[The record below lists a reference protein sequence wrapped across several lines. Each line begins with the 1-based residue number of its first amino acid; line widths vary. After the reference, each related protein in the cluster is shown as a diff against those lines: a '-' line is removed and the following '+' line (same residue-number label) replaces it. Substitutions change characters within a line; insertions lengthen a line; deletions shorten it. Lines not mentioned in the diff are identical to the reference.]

1 MNPMG
6 RKPVRR
12 GSLLAI
18 LVACLSLALGL
29 PFSSAPSLGQDQE
42 LVHLGLGLPSIGELA
57 GFGSSFRIRGGTGPL
72 GLSLGQLLQ
81 ARGAGLPPGPL
92 APSPG
97 RLSSEEARR
106 LDPLLRLILQR
117 EQEARER
124 GEALNLARFAP
135 LAQVYTPTGP
145 VPYQPV
151 PTALGEFLPPRPS
164 PPQAAPAEK
173 LGLLVRARSPEA
185 VAQSGAEVIA
195 TAGEITVARATLA
208 QLRRLA
214 QSPEVIYIEAAYRL
228 APTLDK
234 SVPAIGADRLHRGEP
249 PLKGEGVLIGLVDTG
264 VDYEHLDF
272 RFDRDGDGF
281 EESSRL
287 AYIWDQ
293 TETGSRAGSVPFGVE
308 YTREEIESD
317 LARGLGPDKGAV
329 RQRDE
334 VGHGT
339 HVLGIAAGDGS
350 SSGVGYIGVAP
361 EAELIVVKTSFYTS
375 DVVSGVEYIFRRAEE
390 LARPC
395 VVNLSLG
402 GHFGPHDGTSNFDLA
417 LEGLLGP
424 GRAIVAS
431 AGNEGDKAIHISGRL
446 AYPGSSAQFTF
457 VPAEETAYLS
467 IWYPGG
473 AEFELELGAPVAGN
487 LVQVVAAGPG
497 EMVVRETAGG
507 KVSID
512 NASGGPDPNN
522 GDKEIGILLEEIKP
536 GQPWTLRLIAR
547 SGSGRFDGWPGLAEM
562 GAFREGDSSMT
573 ISEPG
578 DAPGVITAGAWT
590 TRVEWRSLNG
600 NDYHFRGAGPLG
612 GIAPFSSR
620 GPTRDGRQKPDL
632 AAPGTAIASSLAK
645 GSQLAGIPEL
655 VVPDGVH
662 AIFQGTS
669 MAAPHV
675 AGTVALMF
683 QAAPLLGPGE
693 AAERLRRTAVAATAK
708 EGLPSPPPGPGPELE
723 PGPEAWGAG
732 KLNAER
738 GVSLIGLKLPK
749 PGGTPE
755 VKAGAN
761 PANERVL
768 FTYALPPGTKKARL
782 VVFNVIGQ
790 AVFSAELDPQ
800 SEKFVW
806 DLVNDRGEPLANGLY
821 IYVVIADGRRS
832 ALHRL
837 VIRR

>member
-1 MNPMG
+1 MG
-6 RKPVRR
+6 RKPVWR
-12 GSLLAI
+12 GLLLAALLI
-18 LVACLSLALGL
+18 CLVSAWGL
-29 PFSSAPSLGQDQE
+29 SLGQGQE
-42 LVHLGLGLPSIGELA
+42 LRLGLGLPSIGELA
-57 GFGSSFRIRGGTGPL
+57 GFRTGIPA
-72 GLSLGQLLQ
+72 LSLGRLLLSE
-81 ARGAGLPPGPL
+81 ALTPALPRPL
-92 APSPG
+92 TP
-97 RLSSEEARR
+97 EEAGK

-117 EQEARER
+117 EREALTR
-124 GEALNLARFAP
+124 GEALDLARFAP
-135 LAQVYTPTGP
+135 LAQVYTPAGP
-145 VPYQPV
+145 LLHQPV
-151 PTALGEFLPPRPS
+151 PTALGEFLPPPQK
-164 PPQAAPAEK
+164 PPQVGILAER
-173 LGLLVRARSPEA
+173 LGLLVRARSPNA
-185 VAQSGAEVIA
+185 VSRSGAEVI
-195 TAGEITVARATLA
+195 TTVGEITVARATLA

-228 APTLDK
+228 APSLDK

-249 PLKGEGVLIGLVDTG
+249 PLNGEGVLIGAVDTG

-272 RFDRDGDGF
+272 RFDGDGDGF
-281 EESSRL
+281 EEASRL

-293 TETGSRAGSVPFGVE
+293 TETGPFGSRGFVPFGAE
-308 YTREEIESD
+308 YTREEIEAD
-317 LARGLGPDKGAV
+317 LARGLGPEKGAV

-334 VGHGT
+334 LGHGT

-361 EAELIVVKTSFYTS
+361 EAELIMVKTSFYS
-375 DVVSGVEYIFRRAEE
+375 GDIVSGVDYIFRRAGA

-431 AGNEGDKAIHISGRL
+431 AGNEGDKPIHISGRL
-446 AYPGSSAQFTF
+446 ASPGSSAQFTF
-457 VPAEETAYLS
+457 IPAQEMAYLG
-467 IWYPGG
+467 IWYPGS
-473 AEFELELGAPVAGN
+473 AAFEVELGAPVGEG
-487 LVQVVAAGPG
+487 LVQVVAAPPG
-497 EMVVRETAGG
+497 TLIVKETAAGT
-507 KVSID
+507 VSID
-512 NASGGPDPNN
+512 NASGGPNPNN
-522 GDKEIGILLEEIKP
+522 GDKEIGILLEEVKP
-536 GQPWTLRLIAR
+536 GQPWTIRLIAR

-562 GAFREGDSSMT
+562 GEFLEGDSSMT

-578 DAPGVITAGAWT
+578 DAVGIIAVGAWT

-612 GIAPFSSR
+612 ELAPFSSR

-632 AAPGTAIASSLAK
+632 AAPGTAIVSSLAK
-645 GSQLAGIPEL
+645 GSQLAGLTEL
-655 VVPDGVH
+655 IVPDGVH
-662 AIFQGTS
+662 VVFQGTS

-683 QAAPLLGPGE
+683 QAFPRLEPEE
-693 AAERLRRTAVAATAK
+693 AAEQLRQTAIAVAAR
-708 EGLPSPPPGPGPELE
+708 
-723 PGPEAWGAG
+723 EAWGAG
-732 KLNAER
+732 KLDAER

-749 PGGTPE
+749 PGGAPE
-755 VKAGAN
+755 VKAGMN
-761 PANERVL
+761 PASERVL
-768 FTYALPPGTKKARL
+768 FTYALPPGAKRVRL

-790 AVFSAELDPQ
+790 AVFTAELDPKG
-800 SEKFVW
+800 ERFVW

>member
-1 MNPMG
+1 MG
-6 RKPVRR
+6 RKLLRR
-12 GSLLAI
+12 GLILAALAQLLLLCLGLAWDC
-18 LVACLSLALGL
+18 LALSL
-29 PFSSAPSLGQDQE
+29 SLGQDDQ
-42 LVHLGLGLPSIGELA
+42 GLQLRLYLELPSIGELA
-57 GFGSSFRIRGGTGPL
+57 GLATSARTRAPL
-72 GLSLGQLLQ
+72 LSLSLSQLLLVVEE
-81 ARGAGLPPGPL
+81 ALPP
-92 APSPG
+92 SPPP
-97 RLSSEEARR
+97 RLTEEEASK

-117 EQEARER
+117 EREARER

-135 LAQVYTPTGP
+135 LAEVYTPAGP
-145 VPYQPV
+145 LLQQQPV
-151 PTALGEFLPPRPS
+151 PTALGEFLPPPQKL
-164 PPQAAPAEK
+164 PQAGITMGER
-173 LGLLVRARSPEA
+173 LGLLVRARTPDA
-185 VAQSGAEVIA
+185 VARSGAEIITTV
-195 TAGEITVARATLA
+195 GEITVARATLA

-228 APTLDK
+228 APSLDK

-249 PLKGEGVLIGLVDTG
+249 PLKGEGVLIGAVDTG

-293 TETGSRAGSVPFGVE
+293 TETGPFGDRSAVPFGTE
-308 YTREEIESD
+308 YKREEIELD

-350 SSGVGYIGVAP
+350 SSGAGYIGVAP
-361 EAELIVVKTSFYTS
+361 EAELIMVKTSFYTG

-390 LARPC
+390 LGRPC

-417 LEGLLGP
+417 IEGLLGP

-431 AGNEGDKAIHISGRL
+431 AGNEGDEPIHISGWL
-446 AYPGSSAQFTF
+446 ASPGSSAQFTF
-457 VPAEETAYLS
+457 IPAEETVYLGL
-467 IWYPGG
+467 WYPGT
-473 AEFELELGAPVAGN
+473 AAFEVELGAPVGEG
-487 LVQVVAAGPG
+487 LVQIVAAPPG
-497 EMVVRETAGG
+497 TIIVKETAVGT
-507 KVSID
+507 VSLD
-512 NASGGPDPNN
+512 NASGGPNPNN

-536 GQPWTLRLIAR
+536 GQPWTIRLIAQSGSGSGR
-547 SGSGRFDGWPGLAEM
+547 HSGSGRFDGWPGLAEM
-562 GAFREGDSSMT
+562 GAFLQGDSSMT

-578 DAPGVITAGAWT
+578 DAAGLITVGAWT
-590 TRVEWRSLNG
+590 TRVEWRSRNG
-600 NDYHFRGAGPLG
+600 NDYHFREAGPLG

-645 GSQLAGIPEL
+645 GSKLAEIPEL
-655 VVPDGVH
+655 IVPDGVH

-675 AGTVALMF
+675 AGTVALML
-683 QAAPLLGPGE
+683 QASPLLEPKE
-693 AAERLRRTAVAATAK
+693 AGERLRRTAAAQAQQ
-708 EGLPSPPPGPGPELE
+708 GGSPS
-723 PGPEAWGAG
+723 EAWGSG
-732 KLNAER
+732 KLDAER
-738 GVSLIGLKLPK
+738 SVSLIGLKIPQ
-749 PGGTPE
+749 PSGAPE
-755 VKAGAN
+755 VKAGTN
-761 PANERVL
+761 PASERVL
-768 FTYALPPGTKKARL
+768 FTYVLPPGAKRARL
-782 VVFNVIGQ
+782 IVFNVLGQ
-790 AVFSAELDPQ
+790 TVFSAELDPK
-800 SEKFVW
+800 EERFIW
-806 DLVNDRGEPLANGLY
+806 DLVDNRGEPLANGLY